1 MRREAKS
8 RRLYETEN
16 VMNFDTLRKS
26 LLLGAATIF
35 VWWAWK
41 APAQDTTA
49 LNASA
54 RAPYAVSQVIQLEQA
69 KIGDD
74 TVIAYIR
81 SSGNNYN
88 LSANDILYLRQEG
101 VSDAVLTAML
111 TQPRASVASVAVPSS
126 YSQPVAP
133 APQYS
138 AAAPAPDTSAYANDA
153 NYADTAPAAP
163 AQPPVTYVQSAPSTY
178 YYPSSY
184 YYPYSYSY
192 PYYGYSGYYGWP
204 GWGWGWWGGGW
215 HWGWG
220 YHGGWNTGWH
230 GGWGGGSWHGGW
242 GGGGFHGVVGGGFH
256 GGGGGG
262 GFHGGGGGGFHG
274 GGHR

>member
-1 MRREAKS
+1 M
-8 RRLYETEN
+8 N
-16 VMNFDTLRKS
+16 VIKFETLRKT
-26 LLLGAATIF
+26 LLLSAATIF

-41 APAQDTTA
+41 APAQDAATI
-49 LNASA
+49 NASA
-54 RAPYAVSQVIQLEQA
+54 RVPYAVSQVVELEQA
-69 KIGDD
+69 KIGEG

-81 SSGNNYN
+81 NSGNNYN
-88 LSANDILYLRQEG
+88 LTANDILYLHQQG

-111 TQPRASVASVAVPSS
+111 TQSRASVANVAMPGS
-126 YSQPVAP
+126 YSPPVAP

-138 AAAPAPDTSAYANDA
+138 APASAPDASAYA
-153 NYADTAPAAP
+153 NYADTAPATVV
-163 AQPPVTYVQSAPSTY
+163 QPTTTYVQAAPTTY
-178 YYPSSY
+178 YYPYSN

-192 PYYGYSGYYGWP
+192 PYYGYYGYYGSP

-220 YHGGWNTGWH
+220 GHGGWNAG
-230 GGWGGGSWHGGW
+230 WHGGW

-262 GFHGGGGGGFHG
+262 FHGGGGGGFHG
-274 GGHR
+274 GGGHR